1 MKFDDLHQ
9 KFLSLSKAVSV
20 LDKEEKDVVNSDSA
34 ISNEEVMMHK
44 VSLSFHFWFS
54 GGKQHDLQPKD

>member
-20 LDKEEKDVVNSDSA
+20 LDKEDNSVLDKDVVNSDSG
-34 ISNEEVMMHK
+34 ISEVEVMHK
-44 VSLSFHFWFS
+44 VS
-54 GGKQHDLQPKD
+54 

>member
-20 LDKEEKDVVNSDSA
+20 FDKEEKDVVNSDSG

-44 VSLSFHFWFS
+44 VSFSFYFWFS
-54 GGKQHDLQPKD
+54 GGEQHDLQPKD

>member
-20 LDKEEKDVVNSDSA
+20 LDKEDNSVRDKDVVNSDSG
-34 ISNEEVMMHK
+34 ISEVEVMHK
-44 VSLSFHFWFS
+44 VS
-54 GGKQHDLQPKD
+54 